1 MGVNNMF
8 VSNMISA
15 HGNDVPNQF
24 VITNDNHDAYF
35 QSYKSIIARRIATV
49 ASGDKLYH
57 VELDVNKWNY
67 SRTTSRYLALFLGV
81 PNIEIK
87 KKVASGEYPLVDLNS
102 DPFRVDIQ
110 SEPQQQAESLA
121 PLIRMAGSAG
131 NLLKTY

>member
-1 MGVNNMF
+1 MF

-35 QSYKSIIARRIATV
+35 QSYVSIVARKIDAT
-49 ASGDKLYH
+49 GK

-81 PNIEIK
+81 PTIEIK

>member
-1 MGVNNMF
+1 MF

-35 QSYKSIIARRIATV
+35 QSYVSIVARKIDAT
-49 ASGDKLYH
+49 GK

-67 SRTTSRYLALFLGV
+67 SKTTSKYLALFLGV
-81 PNIEIK
+81 PNKEIK
-87 KKVASGEYPLVDLNS
+87 KKVASGEYPLVDLNT

-110 SEPQQQAESLA
+110 IEPQQAEDLA
-121 PLIRMAGSAG
+121 PPIRMAGSAG

>member
-1 MGVNNMF
+1 MF

-35 QSYKSIIARRIATV
+35 QSYKSIIARKIDAT
-49 ASGDKLYH
+49 GK
-57 VELDVNKWNY
+57 VELDAKFWNY
-67 SRTTSRYLALFLGV
+67 SVTTSKYLAMFLGV

-87 KKVASGEYPLVDLNS
+87 KKVANGEYPLVDLNS

-110 SEPQQQAESLA
+110 SEPQQAESLE
-121 PLIRMAGSAG
+121 PLIRMAGNAG

>member
-1 MGVNNMF
+1 MF

-35 QSYKSIIARRIATV
+35 QSYVSIVARKIDAT
-49 ASGDKLYH
+49 GK

-67 SRTTSRYLALFLGV
+67 SKTTSKYLAMFLGV
-81 PNIEIK
+81 PNKEIK
-87 KKVASGEYPLVDLNS
+87 KKVASGEYPLVDLNT

-110 SEPQQQAESLA
+110 SEPQQAEDLA
-121 PLIRMAGSAG
+121 PLIRMAGNAG

>member
-1 MGVNNMF
+1 MF

-35 QSYKSIIARRIATV
+35 QSYKSIIARKIEAT
-49 ASGDKLYH
+49 GK
-57 VELDVNKWNY
+57 VELDAKFWNY
-67 SRTTSRYLALFLGV
+67 SVTTSKYLAMFLGV

-110 SEPQQQAESLA
+110 SEPQQQAESLE
-121 PLIRMAGSAG
+121 PLIRMAGNAG

>member
-1 MGVNNMF
+1 MF

-35 QSYKSIIARRIATV
+35 QSYKSIIARKIDAT
-49 ASGDKLYH
+49 GK
-57 VELDVNKWNY
+57 VELDAKFWNY

-110 SEPQQQAESLA
+110 SEPQQQAESLE
-121 PLIRMAGSAG
+121 PLIRMAGNAG

>member
-1 MGVNNMF
+1 MF

-24 VITNDNHDAYF
+24 VIINDNHDAYF
-35 QSYKSIIARRIATV
+35 QSYVSIIARRIATV

-87 KKVASGEYPLVDLNS
+87 KKVASGEYPWVDLNS

>member
-1 MGVNNMF
+1 MF

-35 QSYKSIIARRIATV
+35 QSYVSIVARKIDAT
-49 ASGDKLYH
+49 GK

-67 SRTTSRYLALFLGV
+67 SKTTSKYLALFLGV
-81 PNIEIK
+81 TNKEIK
-87 KKVASGEYPLVDLNS
+87 KKVASGEYPLVDLNA

-110 SEPQQQAESLA
+110 SEPQQAESLE
-121 PLIRMAGSAG
+121 PLIRMAGNAG

>member
-15 HGNDVPNQF
+15 FGNDVPNQF

-35 QSYKSIIARRIATV
+35 QSYTSIIARKIEAT
-49 ASGDKLYH
+49 GK
-57 VELDVNKWNY
+57 VELDAKFWNY
-67 SRTTSRYLALFLGV
+67 SKTTSRYLALFLGV

-87 KKVASGEYPLVDLNS
+87 KKVASGEYTLVDLNA

-110 SEPQQQAESLA
+110 SEPQQAESLE
-121 PLIRMAGSAG
+121 PLIRMAGNAG